1 MIRTG
6 VLVLTMAIAIACGPR
21 LPMSVEEVF
30 NEAGN
35 DANKLGEVVQRHRVA
50 ELAAL
55 HEQFETDRKGG
66 VYGAR
71 TWEAYARS
79 LSEKQCS
86 KRYASLVECKDANYS
101 TTKSRLL

>member
-55 HEQFETDRKGG
+55 HEQFETERKGG

-71 TWEAYARS
+71 TWEAYARKAG
-79 LSEKQCS
+79 EIEEG
-86 KRYASLVECKDANYS
+86 YD
-101 TTKSRLL
+101 RLREAVLEEFENRIK